1 MFTQNSW
8 LGLRHSLVL
17 SILTCFLVSSGDRR
31 LGPDPSSAFSNSF
44 HTVLFM
50 VQEWLEGHRPDG
62 GMVWSKGSLF
72 SISTES
78 QPSLTQKAG
87 MDGG

>member
-1 MFTQNSW
+1 M
-8 LGLRHSLVL
+8 
-17 SILTCFLVSSGDRR
+17 SSGDRR

-50 VQEWLEGHRPDG
+50 VQEWLEGHQLDG
-62 GMVWSKGSLF
+62 EMAWSKGSLL

-78 QPSLTQKAG
+78 QPSLTQKAAV
-87 MDGG
+87 DGSQFYLST